1 MDIKYISPNEII
13 PYENNPRKNLNVD
26 KVADSL
32 KEFGF
37 QQPIVVDKGMVVIV
51 GHTRLEASKK
61 LGLDQVPVL
70 IADITPEKAKAY
82 RIADNRL
89 NQDSSW
95 DFHLLNT
102 EFGDLLDNH
111 YDLSHLG
118 FDEKEIEKIV
128 AFEPKFESNND
139 IIEEINT
146 DSIEAPTS
154 QVRMVQLFLSSET
167 EPMFKQMCD
176 ALQERYGTTNM
187 TDTVYKAIEDAYNNT

>member
-1 MDIKYISPNEII
+1 MDIKYISPKEII